1 MSLLDLNRDF
11 VGLSNA
17 HKTSFHSSLDKN
29 NLDFWK
35 KIAVR
40 VSLPIQIEYIDGAK
54 KKNRNGVST
63 YSNSSYRRIC
73 RCHRRP
79 AKCQTPHVFAILA
92 DWHRPYW
99 INATSADIRPFF
111 TVSHSFAIRCI
122 NMPGLNNK
130 VSRVKMQKKCEKCAK
145 LITNQCWNNS
155 TMCQLS
161 IPYEILA
168 NYCENFV

>member
-1 MSLLDLNRDF
+1 MLNKHHSILRWTKIIWIF
-11 VGLSNA
+11 EKNSQSRLTPHSNRIYRW
-17 HKTSFHSSLDKN
+17 S
-29 NLDFWK
+29 
-35 KIAVR
+35 
-40 VSLPIQIEYIDGAK
+40 EE
-54 KKNRNGVST
+54 KNRNGVST